1 MIAVIAYE
9 LNFDVDRDSDSA
21 HIYADADIDA
31 VYYFEDIEQAR
42 EYMPDL
48 KTRHPGARWRSL
60 NAVAPAVNRAEL
72 DKYQMRMKGDWS

>member
-9 LNFDVDRDSDSA
+9 LNFDVDYDSDSA
-21 HIYADADIDA
+21 HIYADADIDT

-48 KTRHPGARWRSL
+48 KTRHPGARWRSVE
-60 NAVAPAVNRAEL
+60 AIAPAADRAVL
-72 DKYQMRMKGDWS
+72 DKYQMRMRGDWS